1 MVSVGVACCQY
12 LLIKTSQLL
21 GVSSVIRE
29 VALAVSHHFTT
40 GVNIFFQLSVLIQ
53 LSLRKQSASPKSLN
67 YVLKTT
73 EIEFQGQDFV
83 PTFIWN
89 SSLTLDLKLLK
100 FFVN

>member
-1 MVSVGVACCQY
+1 MLSLFIDKDEPA
-12 LLIKTSQLL
+12 SR
-21 GVSSVIRE
+21 VSSVIRE

-40 GVNIFFQLSVLIQ
+40 GVNIFFQLSV
-53 LSLRKQSASPKSLN
+53 SQSASPKSLN
-67 YVLKTT
+67 YVLKTI

>member
-1 MVSVGVACCQY
+1 MVSVGVACCHY

-29 VALAVSHHFTT
+29 FALAVSHHFTT
-40 GVNIFFQLSVLIQ
+40 GVNIFFQ

-67 YVLKTT
+67 YVLKTI